1 MARGAVEWGRGS
13 GSGGKFCCSFKR
25 ITVVVCC
32 VNLVAAFL
40 VLRTFYTSFSLV
52 SSSDPFSVDQLER
65 IQDSIR
71 VRRDSEPVELVRAV
85 SSQVRKLRKEL
96 LKEENKVLKLLQP
109 VKQKLANEILQKL
122 QSVKDN
128 NVTEQRGGWSFS
140 YDWVC

>member
-52 SSSDPFSVDQLER
+52 SSSDPFSGTR
-65 IQDSIR
+65 MA
-71 VRRDSEPVELVRAV
+71 P
-85 SSQVRKLRKEL
+85 VRKLRKEL